1 AWPSPRLPPT
11 LPPAPDPRP
20 RRSPSRS
27 RSVTLDARQFA
38 VGAFTAAAGVW
49 LVAPSRGAS
58 SSEPRLQP
66 RGRNLVAG
74 FPNELEEGGG
84 GF

>member
-20 RRSPSRS
+20 RRSSS
-27 RSVTLDARQFA
+27 LGEGARQFA

-49 LVAPSRGAS
+49 LVSPSRGAS
-58 SSEPRLQP
+58 FSEPRLQP